1 MSNKELT
8 RDIPLSDVRNIGIM
22 AHIDAGKTTTTER
35 ILYYTGVNHKIGEVH
50 DGAATMDWM
59 EYEQERG
66 ITITSAA
73 TTCYWHDKRINIID
87 TPGHVDFTI
96 EVERS
101 LRVLDG
107 AVAVYCAVGGVQP
120 QSETVWRQARKYN
133 VPAVAFINKMDRIG
147 ADFDKAV
154 TDIREKLHANPVKL
168 QIPIGAEDQFTGV
181 VDLVLQKAFYF
192 SEGGK
197 GVSIEEKEIPAELQE
212 EAELTRLELIEALAD
227 FDEDIAESFLMDE
240 DPGVDVINTAVRKF
254 TLSNEIVPV
263 LCGSAFKN
271 KGVQNLLN
279 AVVAY
284 LPSPEDIGGVVG
296 KHPKTNAVEK
306 RSASDD
312 EPVTALAFKIFS
324 DKYVDRLTYVRV
336 YSGVIKRGIT
346 LHNPRSNKKE
356 RIGKILRMHANK
368 PVEVEFASAGEIVAL
383 VGVKLAKTGDTLCQ
397 MDQPIVLEHMV
408 FPDPVISIVIEPKSQ
423 ADKVKL
429 ESALNSL
436 TDEDPTFQVSENEET
451 GQTLISGMGE
461 LHLEIIVER
470 LIKEFSVSANT
481 GKPMVAYREALLK
494 NAEGR
499 EEFVREHG
507 GKKLYA
513 KVALRLEPKNR
524 GYGVTVENKIPAG
537 TDIPAEFIEAAIQGV
552 KDQAKTG
559 VLNGHSVIDFHCD
572 LIGGEYSA
580 ADSTDTAFRAAA
592 SIAFRQAA
600 EAAGII
606 VLEPIM
612 KLEIETPEENTGDI
626 IGDVSSRKG
635 HVVEMKS
642 DGIVARITANVPM
655 AKLFRYTTDLR
666 SMTKGRAVASL
677 SPSHFEE
684 VSGNFNE

>member
-73 TTCYWHDKRINIID
+73 TTCYWNDKRINIID

-133 VPAVAFINKMDRIG
+133 VPAVAFVNKMDRIG
-147 ADFDKAV
+147 ADFNKAV
-154 TDIREKLHANPVKL
+154 DDIRTKLHANPVKL
-168 QIPIGAEDQFTGV
+168 QLPIGAEDQFTGV
-181 VDLVLQKAFYF
+181 IDLVLQKAFYF
-192 SEGGK
+192 SEDDK
-197 GVSIEEKEIPAELQE
+197 GVTVEEKEIPEDLKE
-212 EAELTRLELIEALAD
+212 EAELARLELIEALAD

-240 DPGVDVINTAVRKF
+240 DPGLDTITSSIRKF
-254 TLSNEIVPV
+254 TLANEIVPV

-271 KGVQNLLN
+271 KGVQSLLD

-284 LPSPEDIGGVVG
+284 LPSPQDIGGVTG
-296 KHPKTNAVEK
+296 KHPKTNAEEK
-306 RSASDD
+306 RTADDD

-324 DKYVDRLTYVRV
+324 DKYVDRLTYVRI
-336 YSGVIKRGIT
+336 YSGVIKKGIT

-368 PVEVEFASAGEIVAL
+368 PVEVDSAGAGEIVAL
-383 VGVKLAKTGDTLCQ
+383 VGVKLAQTGDTLCQ
-397 MDQPIVLEHMV
+397 MDKPIVLENMI

-429 ESALNSL
+429 EGALNSL
-436 TDEDPTFQVSENEET
+436 SDEDPTFQVSENEET

-481 GKPMVAYREALLK
+481 GNPMVAYREALLK
-494 NAEGR
+494 EAEGR

-513 KVALRLEPKNR
+513 KLSLRVEPKNR
-524 GYGVTVENKIPAG
+524 GYGVTVENKIPEASG
-537 TDIPAEFIEAAIQGV
+537 IPAEFIEAAIQGV

-559 VLNGHSVIDFHCD
+559 VLHGYSVIDFHCE
-572 LIGGEYSA
+572 LIGGDYSA
-580 ADSTDTAFRAAA
+580 ADSTDAAFRAAA

-600 EAAGII
+600 ENAGII

>member
-1 MSNKELT
+1 MSSKESM
-8 RDIPLSDVRNIGIM
+8 RDIPLADVRNIGIM

-73 TTCYWHDKRINIID
+73 TTCYWNDKRINIID
-87 TPGHVDFTI
+87 TPGHVDFTV

-120 QSETVWRQARKYN
+120 QSETVWRQARKYS

-154 TDIREKLHANPVKL
+154 TEIREKLNANPVKIQL
-168 QIPIGAEDQFTGV
+168 PIGAEDQFTGV

-192 SEGGK
+192 SEEDK
-197 GVSIEEKEIPAELQE
+197 GVTVEEKEIPSELQE
-212 EAELTRLELIEALAD
+212 EAEIARLELIEALSD

-240 DPGVDVINTAVRKF
+240 DPGLEAIKIAIRKNTLA
-254 TLSNEIVPV
+254 NEIVPV

-279 AVVAY
+279 AVVDY
-284 LPSPEDIGGVVG
+284 LPSPDDIGGVTG
-296 KHPKTNAVEK
+296 KHPKTNAEEK
-306 RSASDD
+306 RASSDD
-312 EPVTALAFKIFS
+312 ESVTALAFKIFS
-324 DKYVDRLTYVRV
+324 DKYVDRLTYVRI
-336 YSGVIKRGIT
+336 YSGIVKKGIT
-346 LHNPRSNKKE
+346 LHNPRSGKKE

-368 PVEVEFASAGEIVAL
+368 PVEVDSAGAGEIVAL
-383 VGVKLAKTGDTLCQ
+383 VGVKLAQTGDTLCQ
-397 MDQPIVLEHMV
+397 MEKPIVLENMI
-408 FPDPVISIVIEPKSQ
+408 FPDPVISIVIEPKSK
-423 ADKVKL
+423 ADKEKL
-429 ESALNSL
+429 EGALNSL
-436 TDEDPTFQVSENEET
+436 SDEDPTFQVSENEET

-461 LHLEIIVER
+461 LHLEIITER

-481 GKPMVAYREALLK
+481 GNPMVAYREALLAE
-494 NAEGR
+494 AEGR
-499 EEFVREHG
+499 EEFIREHG

-513 KVALRLEPKNR
+513 KIMLKVTPKNR
-524 GYGVTVENKIPAG
+524 GYGVTVETKIPG

-559 VLNGHSVIDFHCD
+559 VKHGYSVIDFHCE
-572 LIGGEYSA
+572 LVGGEHST
-580 ADSTDTAFRAAA
+580 ADSTDTAFRAAS

-600 EAAGII
+600 ESAGIV

-612 KLEIETPEENTGDI
+612 KLEIDTPEEHTGDI
-626 IGDVSSRKG
+626 IGDISSRKG

-684 VSGNFNE
+684 VSGDFIDK

>member
-1 MSNKELT
+1 M
-8 RDIPLSDVRNIGIM
+8 
-22 AHIDAGKTTTTER
+22 
-35 ILYYTGVNHKIGEVH
+35 
-50 DGAATMDWM
+50 
-59 EYEQERG
+59 
-66 ITITSAA
+66 
-73 TTCYWHDKRINIID
+73 
-87 TPGHVDFTI
+87 
-96 EVERS
+96 
-101 LRVLDG
+101 LDG

-133 VPAVAFINKMDRIG
+133 VPAVAFVNKMDRIG
-147 ADFDKAV
+147 ADFNKAV
-154 TDIREKLHANPVKL
+154 DDIRTKLHANPVKL
-168 QIPIGAEDQFTGV
+168 QLPIGAEDQFTGV
-181 VDLVLQKAFYF
+181 IDLVLQKAFYF
-192 SEGGK
+192 SEDDK
-197 GVSIEEKEIPAELQE
+197 GVTVEEKEIPEDLKE
-212 EAELTRLELIEALAD
+212 EAELARLELIEALAD

-240 DPGVDVINTAVRKF
+240 DPGLDTITSSIRKF
-254 TLSNEIVPV
+254 TLANEIVPV

-271 KGVQNLLN
+271 KGVQSLLD

-284 LPSPEDIGGVVG
+284 LPSPQDIGGVTG
-296 KHPKTNAVEK
+296 KHPKTNAEEK
-306 RSASDD
+306 RTADDD

-324 DKYVDRLTYVRV
+324 DKYVDRLTYVRI
-336 YSGVIKRGIT
+336 YSGVIKKGIT

-368 PVEVEFASAGEIVAL
+368 PVEVDSAGAGEIVAL
-383 VGVKLAKTGDTLCQ
+383 VGVKLAQTGDTLCQ
-397 MDQPIVLEHMV
+397 MDKPIVLENMI

-429 ESALNSL
+429 EGALNSL
-436 TDEDPTFQVSENEET
+436 SDEDPTFQVSENEET

-481 GKPMVAYREALLK
+481 GNPMVAYREALLK
-494 NAEGR
+494 EAEGR

-513 KVALRLEPKNR
+513 KLSLRVEPKNR
-524 GYGVTVENKIPAG
+524 GYGVTVENKIPEASG
-537 TDIPAEFIEAAIQGV
+537 IPAEFIEAAIQGV

-559 VLNGHSVIDFHCD
+559 VLHGYSVIDFHCE
-572 LIGGEYSA
+572 LIGGDYSA
-580 ADSTDTAFRAAA
+580 ADSTDAAFRAAA

-600 EAAGII
+600 ENAGII

>member
-1 MSNKELT
+1 MSGKELT
-8 RDIPLSDVRNIGIM
+8 RDIPLNDVRNIGIM

-133 VPAVAFINKMDRIG
+133 VPAVAFVNKMDRIG
-147 ADFDKAV
+147 ADFNKAV
-154 TDIREKLHANPVKL
+154 TEIREKLHANPVKL
-168 QIPIGAEDQFTGV
+168 QIPIGAEDQFSGV
-181 VDLVLQKAFYF
+181 IDLVLQKAFYY
-192 SEGGK
+192 SEDDK
-197 GVSIEEKEIPAELQE
+197 GVSIEEQDIPAELQE
-212 EAELTRLELIEALAD
+212 DAQLARLELIEALAD
-227 FDEDIAESFLMDE
+227 YDEEIAESFLMDE
-240 DPGVDVINTAVRKF
+240 DPGVEAIQAAIRKF
-254 TLSNEIVPV
+254 TLANEIVPV

-271 KGVQNLLN
+271 KGVQNLLD

-284 LPSPEDIGGVVG
+284 LPSPEDVGGVKG
-296 KHPKTNAVEK
+296 KHPKTNAEEV
-306 RSASDD
+306 RMPSDE

-324 DKYVDRLTYVRV
+324 DKYVDRLTYVRI
-336 YSGVIKRGIT
+336 YSGEIKKGIT

-368 PVEVEFASAGEIVAL
+368 PVEVDHAGAGEIVAL
-383 VGVKLAKTGDTLCQ
+383 VGVKLAQTGDTLCQ
-397 MDQPIVLEHMV
+397 MDKPIVLEHMI

-429 ESALNSL
+429 ESALTSL
-436 TDEDPTFQVSENEET
+436 CDEDPTFQVTENEET

-461 LHLEIIVER
+461 LHLEIIAER
-470 LIKEFSVSANT
+470 LIKEFSVAANT
-481 GKPMVAYREALLK
+481 GNPMVAYREALTSE
-494 NAEGR
+494 AEGR
-499 EEFVREHG
+499 EEFIREHG

-513 KVALRLEPKNR
+513 KIALKVTPKNR

-537 TDIPAEFIEAAIQGV
+537 SDIPAEFIEAAIQGV

-559 VLNGHSVIDFHCD
+559 VLHGYSVIDFHCE
-572 LIGGEYSA
+572 LIGGAHSA
-580 ADSTDTAFRAAA
+580 SDSTDTAFRAAA
-592 SIAFRQAA
+592 SIAFREAC

-684 VSGNFNE
+684 VSGNVNE

>member
-1 MSNKELT
+1 MSKQSSN
-8 RDIPLSDVRNIGIM
+8 RDIPLGDVRNIGIM

-133 VPAVAFINKMDRIG
+133 VPAVAFVNKMDRIG
-147 ADFDKAV
+147 ANFDKAV
-154 TDIREKLHANPVKL
+154 TEIREKLQANPVKIQL
-168 QIPIGAEDQFTGV
+168 PIGFEDQFAGII
-181 VDLVLQKAFYF
+181 DLVAMKAYYF
-192 SEGGK
+192 SEEDR
-197 GVSIEEKEIPAELQE
+197 GVTIEEKEIPEDLKD
-212 EAELTRLELIEALAD
+212 EAETAHLELIEVLAD
-227 FDEDIAESFLMDE
+227 LDEEIAEMFLMDE
-240 DPGVDVINTAVRKF
+240 TPSIERLKSAIRSQ
-254 TLSNEIVPV
+254 TLANELMPV
-263 LCGSAFKN
+263 LCGSAFKD
-271 KGVQNLLN
+271 KGVQKLLD
-279 AVVAY
+279 AVVDY
-284 LPSPEDIGGVVG
+284 LPSPEDIGGVTG
-296 KHPKTNAVEK
+296 RHPKTNAEEK
-306 RSASDD
+306 RLASSS
-312 EPVTALAFKIFS
+312 EPTTALAFKIFS
-324 DKYVDRLTYVRV
+324 DKYVDRLTYVRI
-336 YSGVIKRGIT
+336 YAGTIKKGMT
-346 LHNPRSNKKE
+346 LFNPRSEKKE

-368 PVEVEFASAGEIVAL
+368 PEEVDEAFAGEIVAL
-383 VGVKLAKTGDTLCQ
+383 VGVKLAQTGDTLCQ
-397 MDQPIVLEHMV
+397 MDQPVVLEHMI

-423 ADKVKL
+423 ADKDKL
-429 ESALNSL
+429 VSALGCL
-436 TDEDPTFQVSENEET
+436 TDEDPTFQVTENEET

-461 LHLEIIVER
+461 LHLEIITER
-470 LIKEFSVSANT
+470 LIKEFNVKANT
-481 GKPMVAYREALLK
+481 GNPMVAYREALTAE
-494 NAEGR
+494 AEGR
-499 EEFVREHG
+499 EEFIREHG

-513 KVALRLEPKNR
+513 KIILKVTPKNR
-524 GYGVTVENKIPAG
+524 GYGVTVENKIPG
-537 TDIPAEFIEAAIQGV
+537 DSIPKEFIEAAIQGV
-552 KDQAKTG
+552 YDQAKTG
-559 VLNGHSVIDFHCD
+559 VLHGYSVIDFHCD
-572 LIGGEYSA
+572 LIGGEASA
-580 ADSTDTAFRAAA
+580 SDSTDTAFRAAA

-600 EAAGII
+600 ETAGII

-626 IGDVSSRKG
+626 IGDISSRKG

-684 VSGNFNE
+684 VSGNINE

>member
-192 SEGGK
+192 SEGDK

-227 FDEDIAESFLMDE
+227 FDENIAESFLMDE

-559 VLNGHSVIDFHCD
+559 VLHGHSVIDFHCD

>member
-1 MSNKELT
+1 MSGKELT
-8 RDIPLSDVRNIGIM
+8 RDIPLNDVRNIGIM

-133 VPAVAFINKMDRIG
+133 VPAVAFVNKMDRIG
-147 ADFDKAV
+147 ADFNKAV
-154 TDIREKLHANPVKL
+154 TEIREKLHANPVKL
-168 QIPIGAEDQFTGV
+168 QIPIGAEDQFSGV
-181 VDLVLQKAFYF
+181 IDLVLQKAFYY
-192 SEGGK
+192 SEDDK
-197 GVSIEEKEIPAELQE
+197 GVSIEEQDIPAELQE
-212 EAELTRLELIEALAD
+212 DAQLARLELIEALAD
-227 FDEDIAESFLMDE
+227 YDEEIAESFLMDE
-240 DPGVDVINTAVRKF
+240 DPGVEAIQAAIRKF
-254 TLSNEIVPV
+254 TLANEIVPV

-271 KGVQNLLN
+271 KGVQNLLD

-284 LPSPEDIGGVVG
+284 LPSPEDVGGVKG
-296 KHPKTNAVEK
+296 KHPKTNAEEV
-306 RSASDD
+306 RMPSDE

-324 DKYVDRLTYVRV
+324 DKYVDRLTYVRI
-336 YSGVIKRGIT
+336 YSGEIKKGIT

-368 PVEVEFASAGEIVAL
+368 PVEVDHAGAGEIVAL
-383 VGVKLAKTGDTLCQ
+383 VGVKLAQTGDTLCQ
-397 MDQPIVLEHMV
+397 MDKPIVLEHMI

-429 ESALNSL
+429 ESALTSL
-436 TDEDPTFQVSENEET
+436 CDEDPTFQVTENEET

-461 LHLEIIVER
+461 LHLEIIAER
-470 LIKEFSVSANT
+470 LIKEFSVAANT
-481 GKPMVAYREALLK
+481 GNPMVAYREALTAE
-494 NAEGR
+494 AEGR
-499 EEFVREHG
+499 EEFIREHG

-513 KVALRLEPKNR
+513 KIALKVTPKNR

-537 TDIPAEFIEAAIQGV
+537 SDIPAEFIEAAIQGV

-559 VLNGHSVIDFHCD
+559 VLHGYSVIDFHCE
-572 LIGGEYSA
+572 LIGGAHSA
-580 ADSTDTAFRAAA
+580 SDSTDTAFRAAA
-592 SIAFRQAA
+592 SIAFREAC